1 MLSIILKEATPA
13 KNASRLH
20 LFVCETLPALK
31 RIYPISKLANAHK
44 TLTIGDDNPLPGGFA
59 NGEGKLSPDTPCT
72 KCGTALIRKKPA
84 KKQAI

>member
-1 MLSIILKEATPA
+1 MLKQTTPV

-20 LFVCETLPALK
+20 LFACETLPALK
-31 RIYPISKLANAHK
+31 RIYPISKLAKAHK
-44 TLTIGDDNPLPGGFA
+44 TLTVGDDKPLPGGFE

-72 KCGTALIRKKPA
+72 KCGTVLIRKSPA